1 MSAKIYIFAPN
12 TTTIAKIKNAK
23 IFLKKSHMVISRST
37 TMGGSRGGV
46 MGVATPP
53 FGLGPDHFISSAA
66 ASIAKDK
73 SC

>member
-1 MSAKIYIFAPN
+1 
-12 TTTIAKIKNAK
+12 
-23 IFLKKSHMVISRST
+23 
-37 TMGGSRGGV
+37 